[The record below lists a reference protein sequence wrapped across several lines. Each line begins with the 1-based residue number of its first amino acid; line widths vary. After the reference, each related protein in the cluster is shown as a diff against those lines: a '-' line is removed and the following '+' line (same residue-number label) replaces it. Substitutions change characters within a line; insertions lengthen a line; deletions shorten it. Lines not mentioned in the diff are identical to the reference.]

1 MSLPKRTGCTNT
13 GLQCICEGSCGT
25 FMTESTPR
33 KMLAIGQQ
41 HGIEA
46 KLLSPDEV
54 WISSF
59 FS

>member
-1 MSLPKRTGCTNT
+1 
-13 GLQCICEGSCGT
+13 
-25 FMTESTPR
+25 MTESTPR

-54 WISSF
+54 WISYF
-59 FS
+59 FSLKITQSHLR